1 MSERKQEV
9 KEAAQSA
16 AVAATQAS
24 GPQTRAILRVVWI
37 ALAALIAV
45 LVAWWILRA
54 LTGVLL
60 LVVLSIFFAYLIAPL
75 VEFVHRPLKMRG
87 REHIMPRALAIG
99 IVYLALFGSL
109 GIGFWFLLPRLGTQI
124 TDFAKKAPE
133 YITSARAR
141 SQGLN
146 RFYENYQIPEAVRK
160 KISENVTNLIETA
173 GRYTGES
180 LWAFLYETLSLLP
193 FLILI
198 PILAFFLLKDAESF
212 RRSALQMLPR
222 GRWRWRGDEFFQ
234 DVNSTLAAYIRAQLI
249 ACLLIGTI
257 CTLGFLIIGVP
268 YALLLGLI
276 AGILEFIPLVGPL
289 VVAIM
294 AAGITSF
301 YSLKQAIVVLLFL
314 GILRIVHDYVVYP
327 RIIGQGVHLHPL
339 AVILAILS
347 GAEIAGVAGIFL
359 AIPVI
364 AIATVSYRHWL
375 EHKGSD
381 GLVAEILKPAEEQ
394 PAVPAPATN
403 GEAALPAPAPAAA
416 SIDSGTAAKRHAHP
430 TVSTTPEQMAR
441 ARPDLTTGELKLK
454 DLE

>member
-1 MSERKQEV
+1 MSERKEEV
-9 KEAAQSA
+9 EEAAQTA
-16 AVAATQAS
+16 AVAATKAAL
-24 GPQTRAILRVVWI
+24 PQTRAILRVVLI
-37 ALAALIAV
+37 VLAALISV
-45 LVAWWILRA
+45 LVGWWILRA

-60 LVVLSIFFAYLIAPL
+60 LLVLSIFFAYLIAPL
-75 VEFVHRPLKMRG
+75 VEFVHRPLYMRG

-109 GIGFWFLLPRLGTQI
+109 GLSLWFLLPRLGTQI
-124 TDFAKKAPE
+124 TEFAKKAPD

-160 KISENVTNLIETA
+160 KISENVTSLIETA

-180 LWAFLYETLSLLP
+180 LWAFIYEILSILP

-212 RRSALQMLPR
+212 RRSALRMLPR

-249 ACLLIGTI
+249 ACLLIGVVCTI
-257 CTLGFLIIGVP
+257 GFYFIGVP
-268 YALLLGLI
+268 YFFLLGLL
-276 AGILEFIPLVGPL
+276 AGMLEFIPLVGPL
-289 VVAIM
+289 VVAVL

-301 YSLKQAIVVLLFL
+301 YSLKQAIVVALFL
-314 GILRIVHDYVVYP
+314 GILRIVHDYVIYP

-364 AIATVSYRHWL
+364 AIATVSYRHWM
-375 EHKGSD
+375 EHRGSE
-381 GLVAEILKPAEEQ
+381 GLVAEILKPAEPE
-394 PAVPAPATN
+394 PAAAMN
-403 GEAALPAPAPAAA
+403 GEVVLSALPAPTAKQLSHP
-416 SIDSGTAAKRHAHP
+416 SG
-430 TVSTTPEQMAR
+430 STTPEQMAR
-441 ARPDLTTGELKLK
+441 ARPDLTTGELNLK
-454 DLE
+454 NLD

>member
-1 MSERKQEV
+1 MSERKEEV
-9 KEAAQSA
+9 KEAAQTA

-24 GPQTRAILRVVWI
+24 WPQTRAILRIVWI
-37 ALAALIAV
+37 ILTALIAV
-45 LVAWWILRA
+45 GVALWMLKA

-60 LVVLSIFFAYLIAPL
+60 LLVLAIFFAYLIAPL
-75 VEFVHRPLKMRG
+75 VEFVHRPFKMRG
-87 REHIMPRALAIG
+87 REHMMPRALAIG
-99 IVYLALFGSL
+99 IVYIAIFGSL
-109 GIGFWFLLPRLGTQI
+109 GIGLWLLLPSLGNQI
-124 TDFAKKAPE
+124 TEFAKKAPG
-133 YITSARAR
+133 YVTSARER

-160 KISENVTNLIETA
+160 RINDNLTNLIETGA
-173 GRYTGES
+173 KYTGDN
-180 LWAFLYETLSLLP
+180 LWNFIYEVLSILP

-212 RRSALQMLPR
+212 RRSALRMLPR

-249 ACLLIGTI
+249 ACLLIGTV

-276 AGILEFIPLVGPL
+276 AGVLEFIPLVGPL
-289 VVAIM
+289 AVAVM
-294 AAGITSF
+294 AAGISSF
-301 YSLKQAIVVLLFL
+301 YSLKQVVIVILFL
-314 GILRIVHDYVVYP
+314 GILRIVHDYVIYP

-347 GAEIAGVAGIFL
+347 GAEIAGIAGIFL

-375 EHKGSD
+375 EHKGSE
-381 GLVAEILKPAEEQ
+381 GLVAEILKPAEPVPTTL
-394 PAVPAPATN
+394 PAADAATTTMSGDGGPSAASPATK
-403 GEAALPAPAPAAA
+403 
-416 SIDSGTAAKRHAHP
+416 KRSSHP
-430 TVSTTPEQMAR
+430 TGATTPEQMAS
-441 ARPDLTTGELKLK
+441 ARPDLTTGELTLK
-454 DLE
+454 NLE

>member
-1 MSERKQEV
+1 MNERKKEA
-9 KEAAQSA
+9 KEAAQTA
-16 AVAATQAS
+16 AVAAAQVS

-45 LVAWWILRA
+45 LVGWWILRA

-75 VEFVHRPLKMRG
+75 VEFVHRPFKMRG
-87 REHIMPRALAIG
+87 REHIMPRAVAIG
-99 IVYLALFGSL
+99 VVYLALFGSL
-109 GIGFWFLLPRLGTQI
+109 GIGLWFLLPKIGTQI
-124 TDFAKKAPE
+124 TAFAQKAPD

-146 RFYENYQIPEAVRK
+146 RFYENYQIPDAVRK
-160 KISENVTNLIETA
+160 KITENVTSMIESA
-173 GRYTGES
+173 GKYTTES
-180 LWAFLYETLSLLP
+180 LWNNIIELLSILP

-212 RRSALQMLPR
+212 RRSALSMLPR

-289 VVAIM
+289 VVAVL
-294 AAGITSF
+294 AGGITSF

-314 GILRIVHDYVVYP
+314 GVLRIVHDYVVYP

-381 GLVAEILKPAEEQ
+381 GLVAEILKPVEPETAL
-394 PAVPAPATN
+394 ATATT
-403 GEAALPAPAPAAA
+403 GEAALPAPAPVAA
-416 SIDSGTAAKRHAHP
+416 SVDTGAASQRHPHP

-441 ARPDLTTGELKLK
+441 ARPDLTTGELKLR
-454 DLE
+454 DIE

>member
-1 MSERKQEV
+1 V
-9 KEAAQSA
+9 
-16 AVAATQAS
+16 
-24 GPQTRAILRVVWI
+24 
-37 ALAALIAV
+37 
-45 LVAWWILRA
+45 
-54 LTGVLL
+54 
-60 LVVLSIFFAYLIAPL
+60 
-75 VEFVHRPLKMRG
+75 
-87 REHIMPRALAIG
+87 
-99 IVYLALFGSL
+99 
-109 GIGFWFLLPRLGTQI
+109 
-124 TDFAKKAPE
+124 
-133 YITSARAR
+133 TS
-141 SQGLN
+141 
-146 RFYENYQIPEAVRK
+146 
-160 KISENVTNLIETA
+160 LIETA
-173 GRYTGES
+173 GKYTGES
-180 LWAFLYETLSLLP
+180 LWAFIYEVLSILP
-193 FLILI
+193 FLVLI

-289 VVAIM
+289 VVLVM
-294 AAGITSF
+294 AAGISSF
-301 YSLKQAIVVLLFL
+301 YSLRQAVMVILFL

-327 RIIGQGVHLHPL
+327 RIIGQGIHLHPL

-375 EHKGSD
+375 EHKGSE
-381 GLVAEILKPAEEQ
+381 GLVAEILKPAE
-394 PAVPAPATN
+394 PAPAVAAITPP
-403 GEAALPAPAPAAA
+403 GDGALPQIPA
-416 SIDSGTAAKRHAHP
+416 TTMTNRTTHP
-430 TVSTTPEQMAR
+430 SVTTTPEQMTS

-454 DLE
+454 NLK